1 MQRIVTPIKEFIK
14 DSRAIGIV
22 LLTTTLLSIAIANSN
37 GYNAVV
43 HILHQPICLFKPL
56 HLPESLWAWIN
67 DFLMGFYFLLV
78 GLEIKR
84 AFIIGELRSRKA
96 AVAPIVAAIGG
107 MLAPAL
113 IYYFI
118 TQQTIYTQGWGI
130 PMATDIA
137 FSLGVLSLLSKRIP
151 ISVKIFL
158 MALAIIDDLG
168 GILVIAL
175 FYSQTITYAFLL
187 LSMVLLFIL
196 WKWQGYLKPLFNILL
211 SFAIWYCIHRA
222 GIHGTIAGILVAWC
236 LPLSSAAYIE
246 HKLHDFTSFII
257 LPLFV
262 FANTL
267 LPIPS
272 IASFLSFNTMQLG
285 IIYGLTI
292 GKPVGILLFLALGI
306 LFGWCQLPN
315 GANWKHLLIVGIIA
329 GIGFT
334 ISLFISQLAFTT
346 ILDQQ
351 AAIIAILVSFCIS
364 LMSTFLAYQFV
375 KRRSK

>member
-1 MQRIVTPIKEFIK
+1 MQRILSPIKEFIK
-14 DSRAIGIV
+14 DSRAVGIV
-22 LLTTTLLSIAIANSN
+22 LLAVTIISVWLANSSL
-37 GYNAVV
+37 YNLVNK
-43 HILHQPICLFKPL
+43 ILHQDHLYLKEV
-56 HLPESLWAWIN
+56 HLPSSSAAWIN

-84 AFIIGELRSRKA
+84 AFIIGELSNRKA
-96 AVAPIVAAIGG
+96 AIAPILAALGG
-107 MLAPAL
+107 MLLPAL
-113 IYYFI
+113 IYC
-118 TQQTIYTQGWGI
+118 TVTRNTPYTQGWGI

-175 FYSQTITYAFLL
+175 FYSQAISYTFLL
-187 LSMVLLFIL
+187 LSIVLLLIL
-196 WKWQGYLKPLFNILL
+196 WKWQGYLRPLFIILL
-211 SFAIWYCIHRA
+211 SFAIWYCVHRA

-236 LPLSSAAYIE
+236 LPLSAAANIE
-246 HKLHDFTSFII
+246 HRLHDATSFLI

-272 IASFLSFNTMQLG
+272 FESFLSFNTMQLG

-292 GKPVGILLFLALGI
+292 GKPLGILLFLAIGNL
-306 LFGWCQLPN
+306 LKWCQLPA
-315 GANWKHLLIVGIIA
+315 GANWNQLSMVGIIA

-334 ISLFISQLAFTT
+334 ISLFISQLAFSTT
-346 ILDQQ
+346 VDQQ
-351 AAIIAILVSFCIS
+351 AAIIAILVSFCIT
-364 LMSTFLAYQFV
+364 LMGTFIAYQFI
-375 KRRSK
+375 KR

>member
-1 MQRIVTPIKEFIK
+1 MAVQRILSPIKEFIK
-14 DSRAIGIV
+14 DSRAVGLV
-22 LLTTTLLSIAIANSN
+22 LLATTMLSMWLANSIL
-37 GYNAVV
+37 YNPV
-43 HILHQPICLFKPL
+43 HEFLHQEHHYLKDV
-56 HLPESLWAWIN
+56 HLPSSLAAWIS

-84 AFIIGELRSRKA
+84 AFIVGELSNRKA
-96 AVAPIVAAIGG
+96 AIAPILAALGG
-107 MLAPAL
+107 MLLPAL
-113 IYYFI
+113 IYFI
-118 TQQTIYTQGWGI
+118 VTRNTHYTQGWGI

-187 LSMVLLFIL
+187 LSMILLFIL

-211 SFAIWYCIHRA
+211 CIAIWYCIHRA

-236 LPLSSAAYIE
+236 LPLSSAAFIE
-246 HKLHDFTSFII
+246 HRLHDATSFLI

-272 IASFLSFNTMQLG
+272 FESFLSFNTMQLG

-292 GKPVGILLFLALGI
+292 GKPLGILLFLAIGNL
-306 LFGWCQLPN
+306 LKWCQLPA
-315 GANWKHLLIVGIIA
+315 GANWKQLSMVGIIA

-334 ISLFISQLAFTT
+334 ISLFISQLAFST
-346 ILDQQ
+346 IVDQQ
-351 AAIIAILVSFCIS
+351 AAIIAILVSFCITVIG
-364 LMSTFLAYQFV
+364 TFLAYQFI
-375 KRRSK
+375 KR

>member
-1 MQRIVTPIKEFIK
+1 MQRIFSPIKEFIK

-22 LLTTTLLSIAIANSN
+22 LLTTTLLSIGIANSN
-37 GYNAVV
+37 GYNAVMDF
-43 HILHQPICLFKPL
+43 LHQPIFLFKQL
-56 HLPESLWAWIN
+56 HLPESLGAWIN

-84 AFIIGELRSRKA
+84 AFIIGELSNRKA
-96 AVAPIVAAIGG
+96 AIAPILAALGG
-107 MLAPAL
+107 MLLPAL
-113 IYYFI
+113 IYSIVTRNTPYS
-118 TQQTIYTQGWGI
+118 QGWGI

-168 GILVIAL
+168 GIIVIAL
-175 FYSQTITYAFLL
+175 FYSQTITLSFLL
-187 LSMVLLFIL
+187 LALALLFIL
-196 WKWQGYLKPLFNILL
+196 WKWPNRLNNYVKIIWSLG
-211 SFAIWYCIHRA
+211 IWYCIHRA

-236 LPLSSAAYIE
+236 LPLSAAAYIE

-292 GKPVGILLFLALGI
+292 GKPLGILLFLALGVR
-306 LFGWCQLPN
+306 LGWCQLPQ
-315 GANWKHLLIVGIIA
+315 GANWKHLSQVGIIA

-334 ISLFISQLAFTT
+334 ISIFISQLAFTST
-346 ILDQQ
+346 ASQQ
-351 AAIIAILVSFCIS
+351 AAILAIIVSFCIS
-364 LMSTFLAYQFV
+364 LICSFIVYQLLKLFT
-375 KRRSK
+375 K